1 MKAKQK
7 TLTLLLAA
15 LAVLAAALALAVW
28 CSNRAA
34 ASEAENHIQL
44 STLDGDALERIE
56 YSCGDESVAL
66 IRQDGQW
73 VLESDPAYHISQT
86 RAQTM
91 ADTLCSLAANRAL
104 GDTDT
109 AAYGLDSP
117 RQTVTAVADGQNW
130 SVCFGDENEL
140 TGDVYLRVEGD
151 SAVYTADASVQDPFA
166 YTAQQLFEA
175 FSPVGLSTG
184 EITAI
189 EYTRTDGETPQ
200 TVRLRKVSRLAQ
212 SEETDSEADSDADS
226 GEESEAVYET
236 VWLLADDT
244 QASTSL
250 VTVMLSQITSNVSG
264 QITSPEAA
272 SVYGLETPAVTV
284 ALTDSEG
291 AVHTVRL
298 GTGADGC
305 YLAVEG
311 DDSVYQTDLE
321 TLDAFAHTAAE
332 LAAQDTAE

>member
-1 MKAKQK
+1 MRAKQK

-28 CSNRAA
+28 CSDRAAA

-44 STLDGDALERIE
+44 SPLDGAALERIE
-56 YSCGDESVAL
+56 YSCEGEPVVL

-73 VLESDPAYHISQT
+73 VLERDPAYHISQT
-86 RAQTM
+86 RAQAM
-91 ADTLCSLAANRAL
+91 ADALCGLAANRTL

-109 AAYGLDSP
+109 AAYGLDAP
-117 RQTVTAVADGQNW
+117 RQTVTAVADGQSW
-130 SVCFGDENEL
+130 TVCFGDENEL

-166 YTAQQLFEA
+166 YTALQLFEA

-184 EITAI
+184 GITAI

-200 TVRLRKVSRLAQ
+200 NVRLRKVSRLVQ
-212 SEETDSEADSDADS
+212 SGETDSEADS

-250 VTVMLSQITSNVSG
+250 VTVMLSQITANVSG
-264 QITSPEAA
+264 QITAPEAA
-272 SVYGLETPAVTV
+272 AVYGLETPAVTV

-311 DDSVYQTDLE
+311 DASVYQIDLE

-332 LAAQDTAE
+332 LAAQDTTG

>member
-1 MKAKQK
+1 MRAKQK

-15 LAVLAAALALAVW
+15 LAVLAVALALAVW
-28 CSNRAA
+28 CGDRAAA
-34 ASEAENHIQL
+34 ASEAENHIPL
-44 STLDGDALERIE
+44 SPLNGAALERIE
-56 YSCGDESVAL
+56 YSCEGESVVL

-73 VLESDPAYHISQT
+73 VLERDPAYHISQT
-86 RAQTM
+86 RAQAM
-91 ADTLCSLAANRAL
+91 ADALCSLAANRTL
-104 GDTDT
+104 GGTDT
-109 AAYGLDSP
+109 AAYGLDAP
-117 RQTVTAVADGQNW
+117 RQTVTAAADGQSW
-130 SVCFGDENEL
+130 TVCFGNENEL

-166 YTAQQLFEA
+166 YTALQLFEA

-189 EYTRTDGETPQ
+189 EYTRADGETPQ
-200 TVRLRKVSRLAQ
+200 TVRLRKVSRLVQ
-212 SEETDSEADSDADS
+212 NGEADS
-226 GEESEAVYET
+226 GEESEAAYET
-236 VWLLADDT
+236 AWLLADDT

-250 VTVMLSQITSNVSG
+250 VTVMLSQITANVSG
-264 QITSPEAA
+264 QITAPEADA
-272 SVYGLETPAVTV
+272 AYGLETPTVTV

-298 GTGADGC
+298 GMGAGGC

-311 DDSVYQTDLE
+311 DASVYQTDLE

-332 LAAQDTAE
+332 LTAQDTAG